1 MDNKGYLTV
10 KEAAQRACVSQSL
23 IYALLKQQKLPAF
36 RVGVR
41 GRGKWLIA
49 VADLDG
55 FMASCRLADLP
66 VPDDSEYQF
75 LK

>member
-10 KEAAQRACVSQSL
+10 KQAAARACVSPSL
-23 IYALLKQQKLPAF
+23 VYALLKARRLPAI

-41 GRGKWLIA
+41 GKGKWLIS
-49 VADLDG
+49 VSDLDG
-55 FMASCRLADLP
+55 FMASCKIGNLP
-66 VPDDSEYQF
+66 VVGEETFTY